1 MCVAFIF
8 GTNVYDIHRHL
19 HNQISSHPLIW
30 EKRWPH
36 YLLPPSAFSCPSPGV
51 PRSCPCGI
59 SPSSSKAEMEPP
71 PSQKTQP
78 LCWSTTPPP
87 QVSATWCH
95 NRAAMHQDR
104 CMKVFS
110 PSCLCLLQGWVKGSR
125 SQGSLPVH
133 ADKWGAPGWLPCP
146 NGSSR
151 AGARTR
157 GPSFHNRC
165 KHFYCTTPIHLS
177 VRREG
182 VEPSGLT
189 SCGVDRVQR
198 PADPQS

>member
-1 MCVAFIF
+1 MAPLPAPTFCFQLSKPGGPPELPVW
-8 GTNVYDIHRHL
+8 
-19 HNQISSHPLIW
+19 NQSFLFQGRDGATTFSEDTALVLEYYSST
-30 EKRWPH
+30 
-36 YLLPPSAFSCPSPGV
+36 
-51 PRSCPCGI
+51 
-59 SPSSSKAEMEPP
+59 SSKCH
-71 PSQKTQP
+71 
-78 LCWSTTPPP
+78 LVP
-87 QVSATWCH
+87 QQGSHASGQVYE
-95 NRAAMHQDR
+95 R
-104 CMKVFS
+104 VFS

-165 KHFYCTTPIHLS
+165 KRFYCTTPIHLS